1 MQDFKA
7 LVLFFVLFVAAASGA
22 TVCKCAGEKKKEAP
36 VEKYTL
42 KVEDG
47 KTQIEETIEIDI
59 EKETET
65 FEIPSDGDTSPSA
78 PGDVKIVYDFNQNM
92 AMYRLSNQKACF
104 LKKSTSELPK
114 PSDLKDLLDKKTTH
128 SPTQATFRYTIVGNL
143 NDRSILSD
151 EMANMCAKYPIHLI
165 RKRSPLSAELE
176 KKEQIERTKRSP
188 CSTVYV
194 KQCYAPNSCY
204 WHIILYCLWGDNVM
218 SHMHFVFQTR
228 SPVT

>member
-1 MQDFKA
+1 MDFKA
-7 LVLFFVLFVAAASGA
+7 LVLFFVLFAAAASGA

-42 KVEDG
+42 KVDDG
-47 KTQIEETIEIDI
+47 KTEIEETVEIDT
-59 EKETET
+59 EKKTET

-78 PGDVKIVYDFNQNM
+78 PGDVKIVYDFKQNM

-143 NDRSILSD
+143 TDRSILSD

-165 RKRSPLSAELE
+165 RKQSPLSAELE
-176 KKEQIERTKRSP
+176 KKKQIKRTKRSP

-218 SHMHFVFQTR
+218 SHMHFVFQTK

>member
-1 MQDFKA
+1 MDFKA
-7 LVLFFVLFVAAASGA
+7 LVLFFALFAAVASGA
-22 TVCKCAGEKKKEAP
+22 SVCRCAEEEKKEAP

-42 KVEDG
+42 KVDDG
-47 KTQIEETIEIDI
+47 IKQIEETVEIDT
-59 EKETET
+59 EKETEV
-65 FEIPSDGDTSPSA
+65 FEIPSDGDISPSA
-78 PGDVKIVYDFNQNM
+78 PGDVKIVYDFKQNL
-92 AMYRLSNQKACF
+92 AMTRLSNQKACF
-104 LKKSTSELPK
+104 LKNSTSDLPK
-114 PSDLKDLLDKKTTH
+114 PSDLKDLLDKKKTN
-128 SPTQATFRYTIVGNL
+128 SPTDETFQYTVVGTL

-151 EMANMCAKYPIHLI
+151 DMANMCAKYPIYLI
-165 RKRSPLSAELE
+165 KERSPLSAELE
-176 KKEQIERTKRSP
+176 KKEEIKRTKRSP